1 MRHSPARHRIALLV
15 ALLGAALSAVTL
27 VVHERLAAGSGY
39 TSFCNLGDVVN
50 CDAVLGSRYGVMLGM
65 PVAAWGLAAFLLGA
79 AAALPGALASGT
91 GGLAD
96 LVLLGLASGSL
107 GFALVLAVAM
117 ALLRHLCLLCLGLDI
132 VVAAWFL
139 AVAPLASGFQ
149 ADMRSGWW
157 RGRAAARS
165 IAAAGLVI
173 AVAGGTWAAVRAPG
187 AVTTP
192 AEVRAR
198 DPKFY
203 DWYTKLPV
211 RPTSGLVT
219 PDCPRKGEPGARVAI
234 VEFSDFQCPFCV
246 QAFRDLR
253 DLVRARPE
261 VSLVFR
267 HYPLDATCNAH
278 VQRSLHPDAC
288 LAACA
293 AECARRQGRFWEYH
307 DVLFENNEH
316 LERESLFR
324 YAREMA
330 LDLGAFRTCLDDPA
344 TRARI
349 GEDVEAGTL
358 AGVSSTPTI
367 FFNGRAIEGALEHGV
382 YYDYALILEKH
393 AGHEHHGEGAS

>member
-1 MRHSPARHRIALLV
+1 MRPSPTRHRIALVV
-15 ALLGAALSAVTL
+15 ALLGAALSGVTL

-39 TSFCNLGDVVN
+39 TSFCNFGGVVN
-50 CDAVLGSRYGVMLGM
+50 CDAVLGSRFSVMLGI

-79 AAALPGALASGT
+79 AAALPGALGRGN

-96 LVLLGLASGSL
+96 LLLLGLVSGSL

-117 ALLRHLCLLCLGLDI
+117 VLLRHLCLLCLGLDLI
-132 VVAAWFL
+132 VLVWFIT
-139 AVAPLASGFQ
+139 VAPLASGFE
-149 ADMRSGWW
+149 ANARSGWW
-157 RGRAAARS
+157 RGRAAARAM
-165 IAAAGLVI
+165 AAAGLVV

-187 AVTTP
+187 AVTTV
-192 AEVRAR
+192 ADVRAR

-203 DWYTKLPV
+203 EWYTSLPIRPV
-211 RPTSGLVT
+211 RDLVT
-219 PDCPRKGEPGARVAI
+219 PDCPRKGDAGARVAI

-253 DLVRARPE
+253 DLVRTRPD

-267 HYPLDATCNAH
+267 HYPLDATCNTH

-293 AECARRQGRFWEYH
+293 AECAGRQGRFWEYH

-316 LERESLFR
+316 LERDSLFR
-324 YAREMA
+324 YARQMA

-349 GEDVEAGTL
+349 GEDVEAGTR

-367 FFNGRAIEGALEHGV
+367 FFNGRAIEGALDHGV
-382 YYDYALILEKH
+382 YYDYALIIERH
-393 AGHEHHGEGAS
+393 TGHGHDGEGAS